1 MSIVL
6 WLLVV
11 LVGLVVVSAGITVF
25 FMVREIIMMR
35 RQGKTV
41 AGAEP
46 PEQKEFAA

>member
-11 LVGLVVVSAGITVF
+11 LVGAVVVSAGVTVF
-25 FMVREIIMMR
+25 FMVREIIIMR

-41 AGAEP
+41 TGIEP
-46 PEQKEFAA
+46 PDQKEFAA